1 MAATHKSKKQK
12 KSSNKLNSYS
22 DNIQDGNSQKKTDDF
37 TFSSKLKTSIYSTPE
52 NIDIGKN
59 PVFQFPIPQIE
70 PGKANLMNDEVDMH
84 FPRKHF
90 FRKFQTNFELLD
102 NIIMKPIPVNK
113 IKPPTLFPSPIIDGT
128 SWETKKRTLFDSSK
142 DSNSTSATRK
152 NTPKYEPNHK
162 SNSNTAMDTVNE
174 IKSETGKGSEEK
186 DIKEET
192 FDEDNL
198 SDYDPDFESQSP
210 KHTNE
215 LSEQQSRLVDAYI
228 NTRMQMKS
236 SNDFYFGDLKTMKLQ
251 EQNFSRALKNIE
263 NSKDIEPTI
272 GNQFELTKD
281 LLNKL
286 DTEFHNYTAANIEVF
301 ETKINEIES
310 EIEKECKVRY
320 KVVEQYKQF
329 QVNSFDYL
337 KTSVT
342 YGEYED
348 LKKSKLVIEN
358 EPEKKLEP
366 ETFVSSETN
375 DYSLNAKPEEK
386 PLTDASAFD
395 FENNLLY
402 GPDLEAADDDDD
414 AFGSLTNEMFFD

>member
-263 NSKDIEPTI
+263 NSKDDEPTI
-272 GNQFELTKD
+272 GNHFELTKD

-286 DTEFHNYTAANIEVF
+286 DIEFHNYTAANIEVF

-310 EIEKECKVRY
+310 EIEK
-320 KVVEQYKQF
+320 
-329 QVNSFDYL
+329 D
-337 KTSVT
+337 VT

-348 LKKSKLVIEN
+348 LKKSKLAMEN
-358 EPEKKLEP
+358 GPEKKLEP

-375 DYSLNAKPEEK
+375 DYNLTAKPEEK